1 MSGASQNPPKRIGV
15 CIIVE
20 NETVPFDRRTW
31 MEACA
36 LRDAGYDVSVV
47 CPKRGT
53 CQESYEVLDGVSIYR
68 YWCWNSTGIAGHLF
82 EYAWSLLVQF
92 ILALRVFARSRFR
105 ILHACNPPET
115 IFLISL
121 FFKLFGVRF
130 VFDHHD
136 LSPELYVAKYG
147 AQARASFFYRL
158 TCAAEKLTFRT
169 ADFSIAT
176 NESYREVAIRRGG
189 MNPDKVAVVQTC
201 ASLQETDRA
210 LNQLNRNGHS
220 PRNGNGNGNGNG
232 NHGSYN
238 GSGNGGGNGYH
249 DYSNHNGHHTPVVV
263 YVGTI
268 GPQDGVDLLLES
280 ASYILQKK
288 ERRDIRFVIVG
299 SGSELPRLRVMAS
312 ELYLNNNFDFIGRI
326 DHDKVDS
333 HLAESDICVAPDPRN
348 SFTDNCSMIKIFE
361 YMAHAK
367 PIVLFDLKEGR
378 RSAGEAALYA
388 RPNDPQDFA
397 EQIVKLLDSEQLR
410 HRLGQ
415 CGRKRVDE
423 TFNWEVQSKK
433 LVDAYHTVLNG

>member
-1 MSGASQNPPKRIGV
+1 M
-15 CIIVE
+15 IVE

-36 LRDAGYDVSVV
+36 LRDAGYDVSVI

-53 CQESYEVLDGVSIYR
+53 CQESHIVLDGVNIYR
-68 YWCWNSTGIAGHLF
+68 YWCWNSTSIVGHLF
-82 EYAWSLLVQF
+82 EYAWSLIAQF
-92 ILALRVFARSRFR
+92 ILSLRVFARRRFR

-130 VFDHHD
+130 IFDHHD

-147 AQARASFFYRL
+147 AKAKESFFYRL
-158 TCAAEKLTFRT
+158 TCTAEKLTFRT

-189 MNPDKVAVVQTC
+189 MKPDKVAVVQTC
-201 ASLQETDRA
+201 ASLQETQRA
-210 LNQLNRNGHS
+210 LNQLRSNGNGWNAH
-220 PRNGNGNGNGNG
+220 NGNGNGYNGSYNGNG
-232 NHGSYN
+232 NGGSN
-238 GSGNGGGNGYH
+238 GHNDYGGQNGH
-249 DYSNHNGHHTPVVV
+249 HHTPVVV

-288 ERRDIRFVIVG
+288 HRHDIRFVIVG
-299 SGSELPRLRVMAS
+299 SGSELPRLKVMAS
-312 ELYLNNNFDFIGRI
+312 QLFLNGNFDFIGRI
-326 DHDKVDS
+326 DHDQVDS
-333 HLAESDICVAPDPRN
+333 HLAGSDVCVAPDPRN
-348 SFTDNCSMIKIFE
+348 SFTDQCSMIKIFE

-388 RPNDPQDFA
+388 RPNDPEDFA
-397 EQIVKLLDSEQLR
+397 EQILKLLDSEQLR
-410 HRLGQ
+410 QRLGE

-423 TFNWEVQSKK
+423 TFNWEAQSKK
-433 LVDAYHTVLNG
+433 LVDAYHAVLNG

>member
-1 MSGASQNPPKRIGV
+1 MSGSTQNPPKKIGV

-36 LRDAGYDVSVV
+36 LRDAGYDVSVI

-53 CQESYEVLDGVSIYR
+53 CQEGRAVLDGVNIYR
-68 YWCWNSTGIAGHLF
+68 YWCWNSTGIVGHLF
-82 EYAWSLLVQF
+82 EYAWSLIAQF

-147 AQARASFFYRL
+147 AKSKESFFYRL

-189 MNPDKVAVVQTC
+189 MKPEKVAVVQTC
-201 ASLQETDRA
+201 ASLEETNRA
-210 LNQLNRNGHS
+210 ISQLHRNGYT
-220 PRNGNGNGNGNG
+220 GNGNGNGNG
-232 NHGSYN
+232 SYY
-238 GSGNGGGNGYH
+238 GNGNGKNNGNGHH
-249 DYSNHNGHHTPVVV
+249 DYGEQNGHHHTPVVV

-280 ASYILQKK
+280 ASYITQKK
-288 ERRDIRFVIVG
+288 GRRDIRFVIVG
-299 SGSELPRLRVMAS
+299 SGSELPRLKVMAS
-312 ELYLNNNFDFIGRI
+312 ELYLNSNFDFIGRI

-388 RPNDPQDFA
+388 RPNDPEDFA
-397 EQIVKLLDSEQLR
+397 EQILKLLDSEQLR
-410 HRLGQ
+410 HRLGE
-415 CGRKRVDE
+415 CGRRRVDE
-423 TFNWEVQSKK
+423 TFNWEIQSKK